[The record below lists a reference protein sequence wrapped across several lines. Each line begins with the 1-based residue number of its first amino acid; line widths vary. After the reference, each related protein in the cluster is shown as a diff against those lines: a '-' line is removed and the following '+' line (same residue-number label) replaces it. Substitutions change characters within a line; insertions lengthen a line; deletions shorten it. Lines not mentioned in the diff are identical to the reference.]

1 MRSVTIPPAKAA
13 GGHVLAHAAE
23 PEDVAVVV
31 VSGAWAKPERS
42 EAAVIVIIVVLS
54 GSNGEALDT
63 GGAFDDNDDNETTPT
78 MGEGCAAQGDHEDLA
93 PPALGSCRGVSAV
106 SPHASGMQQQR
117 DPSLSMRTG
126 WGVGPL
132 PRPTISRPASG
143 GRARRSRVGAV
154 RWALIAHV
162 PGRGKGSRGAVIF

>member
-1 MRSVTIPPAKAA
+1 M
-13 GGHVLAHAAE
+13 
-23 PEDVAVVV
+23 
-31 VSGAWAKPERS
+31 
-42 EAAVIVIIVVLS
+42 
-54 GSNGEALDT
+54 
-63 GGAFDDNDDNETTPT
+63 

-132 PRPTISRPASG
+132 PRPTISRPASR

-154 RWALIAHV
+154 R
-162 PGRGKGSRGAVIF
+162 GRSSRTSRDVREGGREAMSFFLAFFLGLFCQFLTKKLQDIYYAAVAGIHRPRHIYYAAVAGIPEISSRCLWQSQFITFTYRF